1 MAQVSANLALPE
13 GSSIPEELSLVLG
26 SPVFTGTG
34 LLMPRGDIYQL
45 NMVNAASD
53 GTTKIVLEKESNKSS
68 YVLTKYRYQDDNNH
82 WLVSYSATSGVL
94 RAGKVVAGVKTF
106 FINTVIS
113 STVRWNGGPV
123 TIEIV
128 ANGDSH
134 EVFVYHVGSTRLSH
148 GSTTDSFLS
157 SQEGSNLYTDTGDYE
172 LRSFEFNENSAT
184 SVEPIPDIQSV
195 FIDGFKRQATKLGIA
210 ANTHSQI
217 VADGNQKEYWPWP
230 IHGSEIPNWPHE
242 EYPMLLYTSPDHG
255 TNIGGIYLRVWEKA
269 LGDLVIEENGVKV
282 FNQSA
287 LVEWQDVSSRSEFSH
302 ISKKTNPIFV
312 SPSNGTQT
320 ETPTVTVV
328 DGVVQLFWHNYGVNL
343 SSVGVTGKSCQ
354 TTKRAT
360 GTNGV
365 DFTGNSFS
373 TFWYDPYLI
382 EGEGH
387 NGYAIIER
395 NVIESF
401 PYSWIAK
408 ALHGGGSGA
417 LGGTQAIYGSNDGIN
432 FYRITIVSD
441 IYGILR
447 DKPDFA
453 SNRVL
458 HLINLGQL
466 RKEGAYY
473 RASVHYR
480 LAVGGTTSNE
490 GDIHEVLLN
499 ENFNVVSY
507 SVPTVERG
515 TGSDFDAEQ
524 VGSCIREFTYEGQ
537 TIGFYAATSSSSD
550 YAIGAY
556 LIEDTPHTWEVF
568 HTLAEKQELLNET
581 TPDNGTI
588 GGLTYSHTPSFA
600 DESPSGSIQNG
611 NLTVLPLPMDGT
623 PSTAISSVSVT
634 PADHDVIDIKFDR
647 IGKNGI
653 ELQMLEFGL
662 IDSLSSTTARIAYE
676 WPIAPSEGSP
686 AQPME
691 IAIDGAIDETNRVTS
706 NYFGQDN
713 SWQAAGYPED
723 ESSKHMVGIRIIP
736 SLNKIVTLE
745 GVALCDTFDIEG
757 FDFTKELKIY
767 TRGYFSAAEEADGSY
782 AFGGLSI
789 ETYSNNAIAVPSAPT
804 LTTSKSSDSVTLSTN
819 NVSGATGYKYFLD
832 NQSNETGVFEN
843 LEPETEYTVYARAVN
858 SLGDSE
864 PSTIQ
869 TVTTDAAQQVNQPP
883 VANAGPDQS
892 VAAGVLVQVSASGSS
907 DGDGT
912 IVGYKW
918 RETTNSGIT
927 LSNTTAEDISFTSP
941 VSGTAQTVTLELIVT
956 DDDGV
961 DSAPV
966 YVDID
971 VAAEVDTTPP
981 VIILTGG
988 NIALNVG
995 EVFQEPGYQA
1005 FNNKGADITDQV
1017 TVTGST
1023 STAFPRTG
1031 TLEYN
1036 VVVDG
1041 IAAETQTRIFTVT
1054 AESELLEA
1062 VSKQKFLRDNTV
1074 ISAFTGRS
1082 NIEELKFQLA
1092 STNTKIALDNQGYYD
1107 FDENETQKIIV
1118 VTEDGEISSENGDV
1132 EWKGSSLFVRF
1143 GAISSRK
1150 SQLSAR
1156 VVVFLAGDERGLVIA
1171 GPGLNANLLVKFN

>member
-1 MAQVSANLALPE
+1 MAL
-13 GSSIPEELSLVLG
+13 GIKTLS
-26 SPVFTGTG
+26 
-34 LLMPRGDIYQL
+34 
-45 NMVNAASD
+45 
-53 GTTKIVLEKESNKSS
+53 
-68 YVLTKYRYQDDNNH
+68 
-82 WLVSYSATSGVL
+82 
-94 RAGKVVAGVKTF
+94 
-106 FINTVIS
+106 
-113 STVRWNGGPV
+113 
-123 TIEIV
+123 
-128 ANGDSH
+128 
-134 EVFVYHVGSTRLSH
+134 
-148 GSTTDSFLS
+148 
-157 SQEGSNLYTDTGDYE
+157 
-172 LRSFEFNENSAT
+172 
-184 SVEPIPDIQSV
+184 
-195 FIDGFKRQATKLGIA
+195 GFKRKATKLGVIA
-210 ANTHSQI
+210 TAHSQLNE
-217 VADGNQKEYWPWP
+217 GETEYWPWP
-230 IHGSEIPNWPHE
+230 VAGSEIPNWPSE
-242 EYPMLLYTSPDHG
+242 RYPMLFYTSSDHSTG
-255 TNIGGIYLRVWEKA
+255 DGGIHLRVWDRNVGELYTEVDGVRKA
-269 LGDLVIEENGVKV
+269 NPD
-282 FNQSA
+282 A
-287 LVEWQDVSSRSEFSH
+287 LVEWQTISNRTEFNH
-302 ISKKTNPIFV
+302 ITRKTSPIF
-312 SPSNGTQT
+312 SSSGNGTQT
-320 ETPTVTVV
+320 ETPSVMVV
-328 DGVVQLFWHNYGVNL
+328 DGVVYLYCHDSGVN
-343 SSVGVTGKSCQ
+343 VGVGITVQ
-354 TTKRAT
+354 TTKRAS
-360 GTNGV
+360 GNNGV
-365 DFTGNSFS
+365 DFGSETIAD
-373 TFWYDPYLI
+373 FWYDPSKI
-382 EGEGH
+382 EGDGH
-387 NGYAIIER
+387 TGYITIGA
-395 NVIESF
+395 NTIESF
-401 PYSWIAK
+401 PYNYIAK
-408 ALHGGGSGA
+408 GLHGGARLNDGS
-417 LGGTQAIYGSNDGIN
+417 TEAIWGSNDGIN
-432 FYRITIVSD
+432 WNYYAIAPFQ
-441 IYGILR
+441 YGMLN
-447 DKPDFA
+447 DDVNFA
-453 SNRVL
+453 DGKVL
-458 HLINLGQL
+458 SLSSIHEAK
-466 RKEGAYY
+466 KEGAYW
-473 RASVHYR
+473 RVLGHHR
-480 LAVGGTTSNE
+480 LAASGGASTQ
-490 GDIHEVLLN
+490 GDIVEVLLDQDLK
-499 ENFNVVSY
+499 VVSY
-507 SVPTVERG
+507 KSTVLGKGSQGEFDEESV
-515 TGSDFDAEQ
+515 GSSLNEITIDGETYGFYVAIDGAGNRAIAMYITEPEPHEWEIFSTLADKTTQFESATTDAEIAQ
-524 VGSCIREFTYEGQ
+524 GFT
-537 TIGFYAATSSSSD
+537 FSHAATNVLD
-550 YAIGAY
+550 APNNAPEPEIYR
-556 LIEDTPHTWEVF
+556 
-568 HTLAEKQELLNET
+568 
-581 TPDNGTI
+581 
-588 GGLTYSHTPSFA
+588 LTKMT
-600 DESPSGSIQNG
+600 
-611 NLTVLPLPMDGT
+611 LPMDAT
-623 PSTAISSVSVT
+623 ESTAESVASVSLSGSE
-634 PADHDVIDIKFDR
+634 VIDVVFDR
-647 IGKNGI
+647 IGRGDTNQI
-653 ELQMLEFGL
+653 IEFGI
-662 IDSLSSTTARIAYE
+662 IDLLD
-676 WPIAPSEGSP
+676 SP
-686 AQPME
+686 TSKISCQFHRDNPKNYNTQPMRLLVL
-691 IAIDGAIDETNRVTS
+691 GANDETEKNTGKF
-706 NYFGQDN
+706 FGQKWM
-713 SWQAAGYPED
+713 SGGSKED
-723 ESSKHMVGIRIIP
+723 TRSKHVTGFRIIP
-736 SLNKIVTLE
+736 SESRLLVIAGSGL
-745 GVALCDTFDIEG
+745 LDSYDISG
-757 FDFTKELKIY
+757 FDFTKSYKIFIKG
-767 TRGYFSAAEEADGSY
+767 RLESAATEDGD
-782 AFGGLSI
+782 FGFNGVSV
-789 ETYSNNAIAVPSAPT
+789 TSYSNNSIAVPSAPT
-804 LTTSKSSDSVTLSTN
+804 LTTSKSSDTITLSTN

-858 SLGDSE
+858 ALGDSE